1 MSETK
6 ISNRYAQALMQQAV
20 AENKLPGIAADMLV
34 ISKTCADSKDL
45 RNTLANPVI
54 NQQQKLNALLGI
66 FKGLDAS
73 VLGFIKLVCSKN
85 RENLLPDIA
94 DAFLS
99 QYRSHQGIEKVTVQ
113 SAAAVSEQDQQS
125 IRQFIKQKTGA
136 KEIELHT
143 EINPNVIGGLVI
155 KFGDNLLDSS
165 IAAKLRK
172 LKKELKIA

>member
-6 ISNRYAQALMQQAV
+6 ISNRYAQALMQEAI
-20 AENKLPGIAADMLV
+20 AENKLPAVAADMAV
-34 ISKTCADSKDL
+34 ISKICAESKDL
-45 RNTLANPVI
+45 RNTLMNPVI
-54 NQQQKLNALLGI
+54 NQQQKLSALQSV
-66 FKGLDAS
+66 FKGLDAT
-73 VLGFIKLVCSKN
+73 VQGFIRLVCSKN
-85 RENLLPDIA
+85 RESLLPDIA

-99 QYRSHQGIEKVTVQ
+99 QYRRHQGIEKVTVQ
-113 SAAAVSEQDQQS
+113 STAPVSKQDKQS

-143 EINPNVIGGLVI
+143 EINPDVIGGLVI

>member
-20 AENKLPGIAADMLV
+20 ADNKLSAIAADMTT
-34 ISKTCADSKDL
+34 ISKICTESKDL
-45 RNTLANPVI
+45 RNTLMNPVI
-54 NQQQKLNALLGI
+54 NQQQKLNALMGI
-66 FKGLDAS
+66 FKGLDAT
-73 VLGFIKLVCSKN
+73 VQNFIKLVCSKN
-85 RENLLPDIA
+85 RESLLPDIA

-113 SAAAVSEQDQQS
+113 STAPVSEQDKQS
-125 IRQFIKQKTGA
+125 IKQFIKQKTGA

-143 EINPNVIGGLVI
+143 EINPDVIGGLVI

-172 LKKELKIA
+172 LKKELNIA